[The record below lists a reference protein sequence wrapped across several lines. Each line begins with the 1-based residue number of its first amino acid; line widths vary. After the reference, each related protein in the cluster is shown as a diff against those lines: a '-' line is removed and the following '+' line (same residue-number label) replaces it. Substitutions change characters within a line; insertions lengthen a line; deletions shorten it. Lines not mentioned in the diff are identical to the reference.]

1 MRRLPDPEEP
11 EVAPSDNNGLG
22 MRKVGGGGGEGGGG
36 GGGAGSTG
44 TDSPRIGR
52 QLQLL
57 TQSISSV
64 FETAL
69 CLPPGPTLPDHWS
82 LMS

>member
-22 MRKVGGGGGEGGGG
+22 MRKVA
-36 GGGAGSTG
+36 GGAGSTG